1 MSILKKPSIRQL
13 PSFKKTKIHGLDINF
28 KIDSNI
34 KSVDIESIF
43 FTNFFKKDKV
53 KYRFVKKEIGIIK
66 RNDNPL
72 ENYEMK
78 EENYNKKNQARIKQ
92 IYSETYRAVNVTPLI
107 RLKHINS
114 KEFQLYCQE
123 INGDYVIK
131 LIDLHH
137 LIVPAADKD
146 HGEEK
151 ANPQKKYKEVKG
163 GSIDLKDLV

>member
-1 MSILKKPSIRQL
+1 MSILKKPSIKQSSSSKR
-13 PSFKKTKIHGLDINF
+13 TKIHGLDIKF

-43 FTNFFKKDKV
+43 FTNFLKKDKV
-53 KYRFVKKEIGIIK
+53 KYRFVKKEIGIVK

-92 IYSETYRAVNVTPLI
+92 VYSETYHAANVTPLI

-131 LIDLHH
+131 LIDVHH

-146 HGEEK
+146 HNEKK
-151 ANPQKKYKEVKG
+151 ANPQKKYNDVRG
-163 GSIDLKDLV
+163 GKIDLKDLI